1 MLFETMYNSFGSSV
15 GPLILLAISAIM
27 ALHYLIEV
35 PPHIVSES
43 IIKEM
48 DRVSKSQEDFDNRLS
63 IYTKEIANYYTK
75 ANFWIIMGKTA
86 AVVIVVINFV
96 EVCILK

>member
-1 MLFETMYNSFGSSV
+1 MLFETMYNTCGYSV

-27 ALHYLIEV
+27 ALHNLIEV

-48 DRVSKSQEDFDNRLS
+48 DRVSKSQEDFD
-63 IYTKEIANYYTK
+63 K
-75 ANFWIIMGKTA
+75 F
-86 AVVIVVINFV
+86 
-96 EVCILK
+96 